1 MLNFSNCGIKSGIYS
16 INIDGRIVYVGQSAD
31 LHSRALSH
39 RYNILNSQELWY
51 PLMRNFLERGHEIS
65 FDIIESVNPKNL
77 RQKEKDYIFLYQPLF
92 NQKLS
97 TNNKKIPCN
106 YFKAVQALKLKE
118 QPYLGIETIQK
129 EELAKTMGWFGEMN

>member
-1 MLNFSNCGIKSGIYS
+1 MK
-16 INIDGRIVYVGQSAD
+16 
-31 LHSRALSH
+31 
-39 RYNILNSQELWY
+39 
-51 PLMRNFLERGHEIS
+51 NFLERGHEIS

-97 TNNKKIPCN
+97 TNNKRISCN
-106 YFKAVQALKLKE
+106 YFEAIQILKLKE
-118 QPYLGIETIQK
+118 RPYLGIEAIQK